1 MTFAAFMLACWVGV
15 GCTPLQDTRGPYET
29 EAACQERLAEMAR
42 DLTAVS
48 IQAGHLPPVIQDA
61 RCVPVEIGEMT

>member
-1 MTFAAFMLACWVGV
+1 MFAAMLLACWIG
-15 GCTPLQDTRGPYET
+15 GPCLALDDRRGPYET

-48 IQAGHLPPVIQDA
+48 IQAGHLPPVIRDA